1 MTAEKKKETEIE
13 KLIHELKKYDK
24 DEKYPQENEEG
35 LKKTRDKLISIGK
48 PAVPELINVLNNHDS
63 WSCYFAAEALGDIND
78 ERAIEPL
85 MGAFKKFRL
94 GETAERALKKFGC
107 ICAPKAIKKIEDII
121 KKHTNKKGGMNP
133 IISSTLSVIGEI
145 QCDESINFLNRLL
158 DDYTDNMPK
167 EGFEITKHEWKY
179 QNFDFFHIL
188 DCMVRQQNKKAIP
201 FIKKARDQFPENY
214 TDYKIC
220 QIAIGRIKKGR
231 VEGYLPMEALEIA
244 MPPGAIMN
252 ALSGENWAG
261 RTHSMRNMVNTL
273 RTMRMMK
280 IEKQYTFAT
289 VNNRAYRTL
298 SHLIQIQ
305 VKGWVSD
312 TLIMICRRSMGKSHA

>member
-24 DEKYPQENEEG
+24 DKKYPQKNEEG

-78 ERAIEPL
+78 KRAIEPL
-85 MGAFKKFRL
+85 MDAFKEFGLR
-94 GETAERALKKFGC
+94 ETAERALKKFGR

-121 KKHTNKKGGMNP
+121 RKHTNKKGGMNP

-158 DDYTDNMPK
+158 DDYTDNMPE

-179 QNFDFFHIL
+179 QNFDFFHLL

-220 QIAIGRIKKGR
+220 QIAIGRIKKER
-231 VEGYLPMEALEIA
+231 VEGYLPMEALEIM
-244 MPPGAIMN
+244 MPSGAIMN
-252 ALSGENWAG
+252 ALSGGELGW
-261 RTHSMRNMVNTL
+261 
-273 RTMRMMK
+273 K
-280 IEKQYTFAT
+280 DTFDEE
-289 VNNRAYRTL
+289 Y
-298 SHLIQIQ
+298 
-305 VKGWVSD
+305 GEYFED
-312 TLIMICRRSMGKSHA
+312 DED

>member
-24 DEKYPQENEEG
+24 DEKYPQENGEG

-85 MGAFKKFRL
+85 MDAFKKFGLR
-94 GETAERALKKFGC
+94 GTAERALKKFGR
-107 ICAPKAIKKIEDII
+107 ICAPTAIKKIEDII
-121 KKHTNKKGGMNP
+121 KKHTNKKEGMNP

-231 VEGYLPMEALEIA
+231 VEGYLPMEALEIM
-244 MPPGAIMN
+244 MPSGAIMN
-252 ALSGENWAG
+252 ALSGGELGW
-261 RTHSMRNMVNTL
+261 
-273 RTMRMMK
+273 K
-280 IEKQYTFAT
+280 DTFDEE
-289 VNNRAYRTL
+289 Y
-298 SHLIQIQ
+298 
-305 VKGWVSD
+305 GEYFED
-312 TLIMICRRSMGKSHA
+312 DED